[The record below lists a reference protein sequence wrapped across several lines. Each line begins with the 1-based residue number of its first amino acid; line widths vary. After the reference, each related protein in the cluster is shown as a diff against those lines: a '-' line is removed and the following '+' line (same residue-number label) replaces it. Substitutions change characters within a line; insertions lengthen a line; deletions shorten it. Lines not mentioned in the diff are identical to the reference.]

1 MAVHQ
6 ITDAAN
12 ALRDGINCALTKE
25 NERLTK
31 FKTDATLVPAQ
42 D

>member
-6 ITDAAN
+6 ITDAEN
-12 ALRDGINCALTKE
+12 ALRDAIECALTKE
-25 NERLTK
+25 SDRLNK

>member
-1 MAVHQ
+1 MAVRQ

-12 ALRDGINCALTKE
+12 ALRNAITCALTKE
-25 NERLTK
+25 NGRLSK

>member
-12 ALRDGINCALTKE
+12 ALRDAIKCALTKE
-25 NERLTK
+25 NERLSK
-31 FKTDATLVPAQ
+31 FKTDAILLPAK

>member
-6 ITDAAN
+6 ITYAAN
-12 ALRDGINCALTKE
+12 AMIDAITCALTKE

-31 FKTDATLVPAQ
+31 FKTDAALVPAKN
-42 D
+42 

>member
-12 ALRDGINCALTKE
+12 ALRNAITCALTKE
-25 NERLTK
+25 NERLSK
-31 FKTDATLVPAQ
+31 FKTDAILVPAK

>member
-1 MAVHQ
+1 MALQQ
-6 ITDAAN
+6 ITSAAN
-12 ALRDGINCALTKE
+12 ALRDAIKCALTKE

>member
-12 ALRDGINCALTKE
+12 ALRNAIPCALSNE
-25 NERLTK
+25 NERLSK
-31 FKTDATLVPAQ
+31 FKTDSFLVPAK

>member
-12 ALRDGINCALTKE
+12 ALRDAITCALTKE

-31 FKTDATLVPAQ
+31 FKTDVTLVPEK

>member
-12 ALRDGINCALTKE
+12 ALRNAITCALTKE

-31 FKTDATLVPAQ
+31 FKTDVILVPAK

>member
-12 ALRDGINCALTKE
+12 ALRDAINCALTKE

-31 FKTDATLVPAQ
+31 FKTDATLVPAK

>member
-6 ITDAAN
+6 KTDATN
-12 ALRDGINCALTKE
+12 ALRNAITCALTKE
-25 NERLTK
+25 NERLSK
-31 FKTDATLVPAQ
+31 FKTDAILVPAK